1 MNYDRIKQQAG
12 HLPAFQI
19 ADAINST
26 LKGVSKPYC
35 YRSTGSRK
43 IHRAPTHHPRSHPTR
58 QDSDAGTTSPCRPS
72 DSRTDG

>member
-26 LKGVSKPYC
+26 LKESANLLSLLRREPENPPC
-35 YRSTGSRK
+35 FHSPSSEPP
-43 IHRAPTHHPRSHPTR
+43 HRERF
-58 QDSDAGTTSPCRPS
+58 
-72 DSRTDG
+72 

>member
-26 LKGVSKPYC
+26 SEPPHKAKF
-35 YRSTGSRK
+35 
-43 IHRAPTHHPRSHPTR
+43 
-58 QDSDAGTTSPCRPS
+58 
-72 DSRTDG
+72 